1 MPYIA
6 KMNLKQQLLLVLKTG
21 TAVEALEDAIDDDKA
36 ANDLHNS
43 EMEAFEDKNDLSDN
57 DDKNEFTLQNRYLNW
72 DK

>member
-6 KMNLKQQLLLVLKTG
+6 KMKLKQQLLLVLLTE
-21 TAVEALEDAIDDDKA
+21 TVLEALEDANTDDKA
-36 ANDLHNS
+36 ANDLHS

-57 DDKNEFTLQNRYLNW
+57 DDKNKFTLQNRYLNW